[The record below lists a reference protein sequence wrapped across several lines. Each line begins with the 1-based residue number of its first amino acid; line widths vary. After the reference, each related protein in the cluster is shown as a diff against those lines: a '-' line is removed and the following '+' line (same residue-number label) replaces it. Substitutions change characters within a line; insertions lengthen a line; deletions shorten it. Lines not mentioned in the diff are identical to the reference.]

1 LQYNWTNVNFV
12 EENKEKNL
20 YQNTKPNS
28 KAQPQ
33 HTNMQ
38 LTIYQTWPSI
48 TYKKKRMIALRIGLI
63 EA

>member
-1 LQYNWTNVNFV
+1 V

-48 TYKKKRMIALRIGLI
+48 TYKKK
-63 EA
+63 E